1 MDILPTEL
9 RCLIINHI
17 NRPADL
23 GKCRLVCKAW
33 NSFAEVAMLT
43 AQIRIRTEFHAWKL
57 YRYLKQKPHMAQH
70 IKHLTIVATHPTET
84 NGRAFLNLLSLAIT
98 PETEIVDGIVG
109 LDVIYKKLIQ
119 LLRNSRHPIAKIKM
133 LPMPINY
140 NQIYMNAVLGFKHT
154 LQELI
159 LNFNNI
165 PIDWN
170 LVYCLEEIEKLKS
183 LTLVGDI
190 YNITLTDTI
199 LKRCSN
205 LTELDINV
213 RFSDPIV
220 LDKSSV
226 HWWSSRNNVEKVH
239 SMRALRFG
247 AHVRS
252 DLLEY
257 LIYKFPRIQTVQ
269 LTTECGSSVVN
280 LYTQYSKDNIRLT
293 TCDQCNNFADKY
305 IEHDFVI
312 IFIDMLLHKPQ
323 VYRHLLFNRI
333 TEQDGVEP
341 HVFRFAILLIL
352 FEVYIKWF
360 RLERYYTD
368 YDTKFIEQ
376 PLYYQYLYILTLCIF
391 EFIVFHCCIN
401 LAIRVYFRNQNKRI
415 RHNYVS
421 MALIISSFGK
431 MLLIL
436 MVIWDY
442 KQLEYSWL
450 VGIIVLASN
459 TEALSVY
466 LNIPYFQTLLI
477 ISIGILGRVF
487 AQFLFLY
494 LTYFNAQ
501 QDNAPFYLTKSRWI
515 SI

>member
-1 MDILPTEL
+1 
-9 RCLIINHI
+9 
-17 NRPADL
+17 
-23 GKCRLVCKAW
+23 
-33 NSFAEVAMLT
+33 
-43 AQIRIRTEFHAWKL
+43 
-57 YRYLKQKPHMAQH
+57 
-70 IKHLTIVATHPTET
+70 
-84 NGRAFLNLLSLAIT
+84 
-98 PETEIVDGIVG
+98 
-109 LDVIYKKLIQ
+109 
-119 LLRNSRHPIAKIKM
+119 
-133 LPMPINY
+133 
-140 NQIYMNAVLGFKHT
+140 
-154 LQELI
+154 
-159 LNFNNI
+159 
-165 PIDWN
+165 
-170 LVYCLEEIEKLKS
+170 
-183 LTLVGDI
+183 
-190 YNITLTDTI
+190 
-199 LKRCSN
+199 
-205 LTELDINV
+205 
-213 RFSDPIV
+213 
-220 LDKSSV
+220 
-226 HWWSSRNNVEKVH
+226 
-239 SMRALRFG
+239 
-247 AHVRS
+247 
-252 DLLEY
+252 
-257 LIYKFPRIQTVQ
+257 
-269 LTTECGSSVVN
+269 
-280 LYTQYSKDNIRLT
+280 
-293 TCDQCNNFADKY
+293 
-305 IEHDFVI
+305 
-312 IFIDMLLHKPQ
+312 MLLHKPQ

-391 EFIVFHCCIN
+391 EFIIFHCCIN

-450 VGIIVLASN
+450 VSIIVLASN

-477 ISIGILGRVF
+477 ISIGILGRVC

-494 LTYFNAQ
+494 LTYFNTQ

>member
-1 MDILPTEL
+1 MST
-9 RCLIINHI
+9 C
-17 NRPADL
+17 
-23 GKCRLVCKAW
+23 V
-33 NSFAEVAMLT
+33 
-43 AQIRIRTEFHAWKL
+43 
-57 YRYLKQKPHMAQH
+57 
-70 IKHLTIVATHPTET
+70 
-84 NGRAFLNLLSLAIT
+84 
-98 PETEIVDGIVG
+98 
-109 LDVIYKKLIQ
+109 
-119 LLRNSRHPIAKIKM
+119 
-133 LPMPINY
+133 
-140 NQIYMNAVLGFKHT
+140 
-154 LQELI
+154 
-159 LNFNNI
+159 
-165 PIDWN
+165 
-170 LVYCLEEIEKLKS
+170 
-183 LTLVGDI
+183 
-190 YNITLTDTI
+190 
-199 LKRCSN
+199 
-205 LTELDINV
+205 
-213 RFSDPIV
+213 
-220 LDKSSV
+220 
-226 HWWSSRNNVEKVH
+226 
-239 SMRALRFG
+239 
-247 AHVRS
+247 
-252 DLLEY
+252 
-257 LIYKFPRIQTVQ
+257 
-269 LTTECGSSVVN
+269 ECGASVVN

-450 VGIIVLASN
+450 VSIIVLASN

-466 LNIPYFQTLLI
+466 LNIPYFQTLLV
-477 ISIGILGRVF
+477 ISIGILGRVL

-501 QDNAPFYLTKSRWI
+501 QDNAPLYLTKSRWI